1 MKKLITGLTFI
12 AIAVMSSLAAANSL
26 QSVLVT
32 PTTLQIPYKGS
43 LLHNGKNKIVLGG
56 TLLNWTQSQ
65 KDADVVATLP
75 SGIASGSYELN
86 VSGLKPVF
94 IEIGSVSSIAAET
107 TRAEGA
113 EAGLNTA
120 IAAANTSSANGI
132 AAETSRAQGAEAGL
146 NTAIAAA
153 NTSSANG
160 IAAETSR
167 AQGAEAGL
175 TNLYS
180 DLNFTITNSITNTII
195 YAEKTRAM
203 AAESGLMTDIVD
215 ENYRAQLVEN
225 ELQGDINNEISRAIN
240 AEQDIYNELNNKIWI
255 EYTRANAQESG
266 LTNSINDEVTRAN
279 TAETGLNNSINDE
292 VTRAYTSE
300 IGLTNAIAAANDSI
314 MTASNN
320 IVTSLTKTNFLGAD
334 NYGSNN
340 VAGASAMFQYTI
352 PVAGVYQISFY
363 ANLDNATNTQ
373 VQIIETNSAAIL
385 GYFQTATAGT
395 FSGQMT
401 AHCNQGDTLQLE
413 NALGSPFSY
422 GSSTPTNAPSASFT
436 VLQIQ

>member
-146 NTAIAAA
+146 
-153 NTSSANG
+153 
-160 IAAETSR
+160 
-167 AQGAEAGL
+167 

-279 TAETGLNNSINDE
+279 TAETGLTNSINDEVTRANTAETGLTNSINDE

-352 PVAGVYQISFY
+352 TVAGVYQISFY